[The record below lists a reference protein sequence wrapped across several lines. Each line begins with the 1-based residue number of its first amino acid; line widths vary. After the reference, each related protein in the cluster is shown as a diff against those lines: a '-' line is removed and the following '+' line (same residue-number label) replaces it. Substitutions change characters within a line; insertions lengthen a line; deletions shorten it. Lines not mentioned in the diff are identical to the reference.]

1 MDMCIKKQVKGLRAV
16 ALCFICFGIVISGA
30 EARLYVYT
38 TPDGS
43 RLITDHPMGKKGY
56 RLLFSNQGPEHVG
69 AVAAGRRITLT
80 KPKRDYTAVYDP
92 LIRRVAK
99 KQRIE
104 PALLKAI
111 IHVESGFNARA
122 VSKKGASGLM
132 QLMPATAKRYGVKN
146 IFDPTENVHA
156 GARYLN
162 DLMRLYHNNKRLALA
177 AYNAG
182 EKSVEKYRGIPP
194 YSETRNYV
202 YKVLVLANR
211 YTTKYYW

>member
-1 MDMCIKKQVKGLRAV
+1 MKEQLEGLRV
-16 ALCFICFGIVISGA
+16 LALCFVCFGAAISDA
-30 EARLYVYT
+30 EARLYVYS

-43 RLITDHPMGKKGY
+43 RVITDHPMGGKGY
-56 RLLFSNQGPEHVG
+56 RLLFSSQGPENVG
-69 AVAAGRRITLT
+69 AVAAGRRLTPT
-80 KPKRDYTAVYDP
+80 KPKHDYTTVYDP
-92 LIRRVAK
+92 LIRRAAK
-99 KQRIE
+99 KQRLE

-146 IFDPTENVHA
+146 IFDPTENIHA

-194 YSETRNYV
+194 YRETRNYV
-202 YKVLVLANR
+202 HKVLLLANR
-211 YTTKYYW
+211 YTAKYYW

>member
-1 MDMCIKKQVKGLRAV
+1 MA
-16 ALCFICFGIVISGA
+16 ALCFVCFGLTISNA

-43 RLITDHPMGKKGY
+43 RTITDHPLHGKGY
-56 RLLFSNQGPEHVG
+56 RLLFSNQGPEHIG
-69 AVAAGRRITLT
+69 AIAAGRQTT
-80 KPKRDYTAVYDP
+80 PTQPKRNYTVMYDP

-156 GARYLN
+156 GAKYLN

-182 EKSVEKYRGIPP
+182 EGSVKKYRGIPP
-194 YSETRNYV
+194 YSETRNYIN
-202 YKVLVLANR
+202 KVLVMANR
-211 YTTKYYW
+211 YTAKYYW